1 MKLWRNKKDVNAYTV
16 CSCGRMMKEKCFLPL
31 ARNTF
36 FLVKK
41 VNIFFM
47 EGLIFLNGYDIMY
60 RTKGAE
66 CEKALPWE
74 ERL

>member
-1 MKLWRNKKDVNAYTV
+1 MLVWKDDERKVFFA
-16 CSCGRMMKEKCFLPL
+16 SCEKH
-31 ARNTF
+31 F
-36 FLVKK
+36 FSCEKSEY
-41 VNIFFM
+41 FFM

-74 ERL
+74 ERS